1 MCQPKRLRRPEMPSP
16 ATKQA
21 EALADVERVAQA
33 TYEAVR
39 EQRGLGHGLPW
50 EEIGERMQVFWR
62 AVVTDLLHRDV
73 IKVGR
78 RPEPVEQLAGQVTID
93 DQLDEIELRA
103 QGRD

>member
-16 ATKQA
+16 ADKQA
-21 EALADVERVAQA
+21 EALADVERVAHA

-39 EQRGLGHGLPW
+39 EHRGLGSGDSW
-50 EEIGERMQVFWR
+50 EEVGDRMQVFWR

-78 RPEPVEQLAGQVTID
+78 RPEPVAQLAGQITID
-93 DQLDEIELRA
+93 DVP
-103 QGRD
+103 